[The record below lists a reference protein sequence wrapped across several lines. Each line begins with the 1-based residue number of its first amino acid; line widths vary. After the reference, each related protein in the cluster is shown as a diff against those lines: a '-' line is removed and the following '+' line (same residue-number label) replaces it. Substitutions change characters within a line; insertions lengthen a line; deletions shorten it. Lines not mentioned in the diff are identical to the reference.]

1 MKGFRYGGSGL
12 LASLSALLVWFIPM
26 APGEAHWADMAAAEV
41 VVNQS
46 DVQITLTF
54 PTGLVAF
61 ADRDQNGQLSRQ
73 EIEAHRDSLQTFLGQ
88 QIRLVDRN
96 NRSGVL
102 SLQPVE
108 ATTLPA
114 VNLVAPNTHSTLQ
127 LHYAWLH
134 PVKGIIIHYGLFL
147 PGVRTAHC
155 LATISQ
161 AGNFQTFMF
170 TPNQQVLALTPGFLG
185 SATGLVAIAAAF
197 LWGALHSLSPGHGK
211 TMVGAYLIGQRATP
225 KHALL
230 LALITTITH
239 TLGIFALGLI
249 TLLAAQYILPEQ
261 LYPWI
266 SLVSGIM
273 VIAIGANLLHTRLYS
288 HSHSHSHPHSH
299 PHSHSHSHF
308 HSHPHS
314 HSHSHFHPHSHAH
327 SHLPD
332 TPITWQTLF
341 AIGISGGLL
350 PCPAALVL
358 LLGAIALNQ
367 VGTGLLL
374 VLAFSLGLATVL
386 AGLGLAL
393 LYAKQWFERMPG
405 KLRFT
410 GMLPAMS
417 AAAITLIGI
426 GISAQAVI
434 NLVSG

>member
-1 MKGFRYGGSGL
+1 
-12 LASLSALLVWFIPM
+12 
-26 APGEAHWADMAAAEV
+26 
-41 VVNQS
+41 
-46 DVQITLTF
+46 
-54 PTGLVAF
+54 
-61 ADRDQNGQLSRQ
+61 
-73 EIEAHRDSLQTFLGQ
+73 
-88 QIRLVDRN
+88 
-96 NRSGVL
+96 
-102 SLQPVE
+102 
-108 ATTLPA
+108 
-114 VNLVAPNTHSTLQ
+114 
-127 LHYAWLH
+127 
-134 PVKGIIIHYGLFL
+134 
-147 PGVRTAHC
+147 
-155 LATISQ
+155 
-161 AGNFQTFMF
+161 
-170 TPNQQVLALTPGFLG
+170 
-185 SATGLVAIAAAF
+185 
-197 LWGALHSLSPGHGK
+197 
-211 TMVGAYLIGQRATP
+211 MVGAYLIGQRATP

-249 TLLAAQYILPEQ
+249 TLLAAQYILPEK

-288 HSHSHSHPHSH
+288 HSHSHPHSHFH
-299 PHSHSHSHF
+299 PHSHS
-308 HSHPHS
+308 
-314 HSHSHFHPHSHAH
+314 HPHSHAH

-410 GMLPAMS
+410 GLLPAMS

-434 NLVSG
+434 NIVSG

>member
-12 LASLSALLVWFIPM
+12 LASLSALLIWFIST
-26 APGEAHWADMAAAEV
+26 APGEAHWADMAAAEI

-61 ADRDQNGQLSRQ
+61 ADGDQNGQLSRQ

-102 SLQPVE
+102 SLQPAE

-170 TPNQQVLALTPGFLG
+170 TPNQQVLALAPGFLG

-249 TLLAAQYILPEQ
+249 TLLAAQYILPEK

-288 HSHSHSHPHSH
+288 HSHSHPHSHFH
-299 PHSHSHSHF
+299 PHSHS
-308 HSHPHS
+308 
-314 HSHSHFHPHSHAH
+314 HPHSHAH

-410 GMLPAMS
+410 GLLPAMS

-434 NLVSG
+434 NIVSG